1 MPNGANCQALCLELD
16 GMRQRQNFPRC
27 QINKKL
33 PEQKDYLKT
42 FVFTDPIRSVHLH
55 HSLARNGCGYD
66 QACQGADSGGQVV
79 RILRTPLQLNKARKQ
94 KGRPG
99 AQHHKRREQGTN
111 QRVLAAPNWAEIAPD
126 ILTKPD
132 DIRQA

>member
-1 MPNGANCQALCLELD
+1 
-16 GMRQRQNFPRC
+16 MRQRQNFRSS
-27 QINKKL
+27 QNNKKL
-33 PEQKDYLKT
+33 PEQRDYLET
-42 FVFTDPIRSVHLH
+42 FVLSDPKGSVHLH

-94 KGRPG
+94 RGRPG
-99 AQHHKRREQGTN
+99 AQHHERREQGTN